1 MSALPTVLIST
12 YLERQ
17 HVRAIES
24 AFPDVEVLYDPELVP
39 RPALSRGPRGR
50 AARAARPSSSS
61 GGTTMLQRA
70 DVALRLRLAGARR
83 GSPSGHPKLRW
94 VQATS
99 AGIGA
104 FMTRTGLQDT
114 SLVATTAAGIH
125 AVPLAEFALGGVLH
139 LVKGFGDLDRRRQAR
154 HWERYTTEQLAGRTV
169 TVVGLGKIGHQVVRT
184 FRAMG
189 THVIAVGRP
198 GGSYDLPADVEAID
212 TSGLDAVLPR
222 TDVLVLCCALTEQ
235 THGLIGA
242 DELAALPA
250 HAVLVNISRGQV
262 VDEDALITALESG
275 ALRGA
280 CLDVFTAEPLP
291 PESPLWRLDNVI
303 VSPHSAST
311 VAGENGLLTALFIDN
326 LRRWLEDRPLI
337 NLYRRDLG
345 Y

>member
-12 YLERQ
+12 HLERQ

-24 AFPDVEVLYDPELVP
+24 AFPDIEVMYDPELVP
-39 RPALSRGPRGR
+39 APRYPGDH
-50 AARAARPSSSS
+50 
-61 GGTTMLQRA
+61 GGAPHELTAEQQERWDEMLQRA
-70 DVALRLRLAGARR
+70 DVAFDFDWQDPARLVDRA
-83 GSPSGHPKLRW
+83 PKLRW

-104 FMTRTGLQDT
+104 FMTRTGLCDT

-139 LVKGFGDLDRRRQAR
+139 FTKGFGHLERCKQAR
-154 HWERYTTEQLAGRTV
+154 HWERYTTEQLAGQTV
-169 TVVGLGKIGHQVVRT
+169 TVVGLGKIGQQVVRS

-189 THVIAVGRP
+189 TDVVAVGRP
-198 GGSYDLPADVEAID
+198 GGSYDLPEDVEVID
-212 TSGLDAVLPR
+212 TRRLDAVLPR

-235 THGLIGA
+235 THGLVGA
-242 DELAALPA
+242 AELAALPS

-262 VDEDALITALESG
+262 VDEDALIAALESG
-275 ALRGA
+275 SLRGA
-280 CLDVFTAEPLP
+280 CLDVFTTEPLP
-291 PESPLWRLDNVI
+291 QESPLWRLDNVI

-311 VAGENGLLTALFIDN
+311 VAGENGLLAALFIDN

>member
-12 YLERQ
+12 HLERQ

-24 AFPDVEVLYDPELVP
+24 AFPDVDVMYDPDLVP
-39 RPALSRGPRGR
+39 APRYPGDHGGSPLELT
-50 AARAARPSSSS
+50 AAQQQRWEDL
-61 GGTTMLQRA
+61 LQRA
-70 DVALRLRLAGARR
+70 DVAFDFDWQDPARLTERA
-83 GSPSGHPKLRW
+83 PKLRW

-139 LVKGFGDLDRRRQAR
+139 LVKGFGDLDRRKQAR

-198 GGSYDLPADVEAID
+198 GGSYDLPVDVEAID

-242 DELAALPA
+242 GELGALPP

-262 VDEDALITALESG
+262 VDEDALITALDSG
-275 ALRGA
+275 SLRGA